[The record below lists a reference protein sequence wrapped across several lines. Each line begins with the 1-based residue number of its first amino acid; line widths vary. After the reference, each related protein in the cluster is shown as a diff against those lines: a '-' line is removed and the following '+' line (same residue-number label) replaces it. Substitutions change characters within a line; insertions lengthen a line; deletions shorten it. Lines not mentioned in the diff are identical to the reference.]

1 MVEQTCAEAG
11 AAGSSRRLVL
21 VVMCVGYFLVLLD
34 VTIVNVALPSI
45 ASGLDASVRGLQWV
59 VEGYALALA
68 ALMLGGG
75 TVGDVYGH
83 KRVVITGLG
92 IFALAS
98 LGCGLAPSIATLVV
112 FRALQGTGAAL
123 MLPGTLAV
131 ITHAYPENREKAR
144 AIGVWAGIGSAA
156 LPAGP
161 LLGGALIEAVGW
173 RAVFLLNV
181 PVVAVALVVT
191 ARVVREST
199 DRRDGRVDV
208 PGILIG
214 AALLLVVTFAFVR
227 AGHAGVGPP
236 VIAAAVAA
244 VCLLAVFVVI
254 ERSRT
259 HPVVPLALFRRPV
272 FSTANA
278 VAGAMNLGTLGTLFV
293 LTLYLQDVVGYSA
306 LFAGIAL
313 VPAFL
318 PLTLL
323 GPPAGRLTARLGSR
337 WPMTAGLLTAAAGVG
352 LLALLRADSSY
363 LVLLPALLL
372 WGIGLG
378 LLTPAVVAA
387 AIGAVPADR
396 AGLAS
401 AVNNTARQACG
412 AVGIAAFGAIAG
424 RPGSAAFL
432 PGLHVV
438 VLVAAGLFIAGAAA
452 TLAFVHREPA

>member
-1 MVEQTCAEAG
+1 MIGQTHAETR
-11 AAGSSRRLVL
+11 AAGSPRRLVL

-45 ASGLDASVRGLQWV
+45 ASGLDATVHDLQWV
-59 VEGYALALA
+59 VDGYALALA

-83 KRVVITGLG
+83 KRVVVTGLG

-98 LGCGLAPSIATLVV
+98 LGCGLAPGTGALVA
-112 FRALQGTGAAL
+112 FRAVQGTGAAL

-131 ITHAYPENREKAR
+131 ITHAYPEGREKAR
-144 AIGVWAGIGSAA
+144 AIGLWAGIGSAA

-181 PVVAVALVVT
+181 PIVAVAITVT
-191 ARVVREST
+191 VRVVREST
-199 DRRDGRVDV
+199 NRQGRHLDV

-214 AALLLVVTFAFVR
+214 AAMLVAVTFAFVR

-236 VIAAAVAA
+236 VIAAIIVA
-244 VCLLAVFVVI
+244 VCLLIAFVAV

-259 HPVVPLALFRRPV
+259 HPMVPLGLFRRPV

-306 LFAGIAL
+306 LLAGLAL

-318 PLTLL
+318 PLTVLA
-323 GPPAGRLTARLGSR
+323 PPAGRLTARVGSR
-337 WPMTAGLLTAAAGVG
+337 RPMTAGLLTAAAGVG

-387 AIGAVPADR
+387 AIGAVPVDR

-412 AVGIAAFGAIAG
+412 AVGIAAFGALAG
-424 RPGSAAFL
+424 RPGNTAFL
-432 PGLHVV
+432 PGLHAAA
-438 VLVAAGLFIAGAAA
+438 LVAAGLFVAGAAA
-452 TLAFVHREPA
+452 TLAFVGRERT